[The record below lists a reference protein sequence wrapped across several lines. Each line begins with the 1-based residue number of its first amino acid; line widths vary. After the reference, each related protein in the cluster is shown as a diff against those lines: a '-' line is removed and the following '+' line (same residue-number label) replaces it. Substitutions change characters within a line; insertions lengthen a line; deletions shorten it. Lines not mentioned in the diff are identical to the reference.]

1 MSSSSTAQRTRG
13 RLRAGARFLLFAVII
28 TLALIALDA
37 GLRRIPALGPLFAR
51 MRSGSIPW
59 SATFLVASAL
69 IVVLGVS
76 ALAARLERSSL
87 AAHGLPLR
95 SAFGGRFWQGALWGL
110 VMMTLVIGGI
120 WGLGGISFEPP
131 SLSVA
136 GIAFYAVVWAISFT
150 IGGIYEELLF
160 RGYALS
166 SLGQAI
172 GFWPAAMTLAA
183 LFGALHLLN
192 QGENVIGAL
201 NVVAY
206 ALFASLTLRR
216 TGNLWFAIG
225 IHASWNYAQT
235 VLYGV
240 PVSGMRAEGQLLQS
254 HVDGPTWLTGGTVG
268 PEGSALG
275 FLVLALAFVVFAWR
289 FPSRPVVTA
298 TPAPAAPESTAART
312 DTAAIA

>member
-1 MSSSSTAQRTRG
+1 
-13 RLRAGARFLLFAVII
+13 
-28 TLALIALDA
+28 
-37 GLRRIPALGPLFAR
+37 

-59 SATFLVASAL
+59 SVTFLVGSAL
-69 IVVLGVS
+69 ILVLGLS
-76 ALAARLERSSL
+76 ALAARLERRSL

-95 SAFGGRFWQGALWGL
+95 SAFGRRFWQGALWGL
-110 VMMTLVIGGI
+110 VMMTLVIGAT

-131 SLSVA
+131 SLSIA
-136 GIAFYAVVWAISFT
+136 GIAFYAVVWAISFA

-183 LFGALHLLN
+183 LFGALHLSN
-192 QGENVIGAL
+192 QGESVVGAL

-206 ALFASLTLRR
+206 ALFASFTLRR

-240 PVSGMRAEGQLLQS
+240 PVSGMQAEGQVLHA
-254 HVDGPTWLTGGTVG
+254 HVGGPTWLTGGTVG

-275 FLVLALAFVVFAWR
+275 FFVLALAFVVFAWR
-289 FPSRPVVTA
+289 FPSRPVATA
-298 TPAPAAPESTAART
+298 TPPPAAPQSTATRT
-312 DTAAIA
+312 DAAAIA

>member
-1 MSSSSTAQRTRG
+1 MPSTVQLTRG
-13 RLRAGARFLLFAVII
+13 RLRAGARFLLFAVV
-28 TLALIALDA
+28 TALSLFALDA
-37 GLRRIPALGPLFAR
+37 GLHRIPALEALFAR

-59 SATFLVASAL
+59 SVTFLVGSAL
-69 IVVLGVS
+69 IVVLGLS
-76 ALAARLERSSL
+76 ALAARLERRSL

-95 SAFGGRFWQGALWGL
+95 SAFGRRFWQGALWGL
-110 VMMTLVIGGI
+110 VMMTLVIGAI

-192 QGENVIGAL
+192 QGESVIGAL

-225 IHASWNYAQT
+225 IHASWNYAQA

-240 PVSGMRAEGQLLQS
+240 PVSGMQAEGQVLQA
-254 HVDGPTWLTGGTVG
+254 HVDGATWLTGGTVG
-268 PEGSALG
+268 PEGSAPG
-275 FLVLALAFVVFAWR
+275 FLVLALAFVLFAWR
-289 FPSRPVVTA
+289 FPSEPVATA
-298 TPAPAAPESTAART
+298 TPSPAPPQSTAART
-312 DTAAIA
+312 DPASVPIS